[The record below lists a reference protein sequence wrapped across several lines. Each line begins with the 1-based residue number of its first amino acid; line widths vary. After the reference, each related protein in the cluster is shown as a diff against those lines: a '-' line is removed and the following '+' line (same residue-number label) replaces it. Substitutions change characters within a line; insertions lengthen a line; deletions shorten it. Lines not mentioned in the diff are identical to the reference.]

1 MPETSAKKKEKDATC
16 TVSLRRAVVWLAD
29 SLGLKGV
36 DEGAAV
42 EQHGEKVDRAAAVVA
57 LSLFEVA
64 QHWEWLPPDL
74 PVGDGAVRPAVH
86 KLELLWVRR
95 LFRHREGRVCEHKAH
110 YRGLDEQKRPQ
121 EKQRHRR
128 DGESVARDH
137 SACSAKQHDNRNVAR
152 NSAHA
157 RTHIHAVYVC
167 MIFLSF
173 SRTPYRTG
181 CQKNVFIRNAS
192 HQKRFPSQSYGLDA
206 LDLKR
211 GRTYG
216 STMSS
221 SETPKTF
228 DSDAPAVSTSS
239 ESSFESDPDEARSPA
254 APRVARR
261 AAAKPPR
268 ATPRRACTPHG
279 NETHTARPPRATTPS
294 QQQPPR
300 TANAARAADVRISI
314 LRTVIKP
321 QLHQPFSP
329 LQRCVQSFL
338 LHSYRCGQHTH
349 HFCFCCCVF
358 FWSTTNLQLF
368 SSAQSTFSSHFGQS
382 SRLQH
387 VEHCFNRG
395 SSRLESA
402 LFEKPPPSRCL
413 RDAPSR
419 IRCERA

>member
-1 MPETSAKKKEKDATC
+1 MELYAQLFTNSSSSGFDVFFAT
-16 TVSLRRAVVWLAD
+16 V
-29 SLGLKGV
+29 
-36 DEGAAV
+36 
-42 EQHGEKVDRAAAVVA
+42 KV
-57 LSLFEVA
+57 
-64 QHWEWLPPDL
+64 
-74 PVGDGAVRPAVH
+74 
-86 KLELLWVRR
+86 
-95 LFRHREGRVCEHKAH
+95 
-110 YRGLDEQKRPQ
+110 
-121 EKQRHRR
+121 
-128 DGESVARDH
+128 ESVNTKRTTEVWM
-137 SACSAKQHDNRNVAR
+137 SRNVPKRSSGTAATV
-152 NSAHA
+152 NPSPA
-157 RTHIHAVYVC
+157 I
-167 MIFLSF
+167 
-173 SRTPYRTG
+173 TPL
-181 CQKNVFIRNAS
+181 AP
-192 HQKRFPSQSYGLDA
+192 PSNMTIGML
-206 LDLKR
+206 R
-211 GRTYG
+211 EIG